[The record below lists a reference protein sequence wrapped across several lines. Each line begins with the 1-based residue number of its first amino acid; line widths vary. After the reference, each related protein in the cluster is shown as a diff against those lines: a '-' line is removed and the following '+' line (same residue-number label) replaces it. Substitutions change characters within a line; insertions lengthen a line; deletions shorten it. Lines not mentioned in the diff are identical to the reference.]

1 MTKFNPDFWE
11 ITISAE
17 SWARFSTENRLWN
30 ESNEDAAARHARAER
45 AESFWPVVRAVMEEV
60 LTERQRE
67 VAMLYFFERLNQ
79 RQIGERLGIS
89 QQAVGEHLHGK
100 CRNGHMSGGILPK
113 LRKACAARGVRW
125 E

>member
-1 MTKFNPDFWE
+1 MTKFNPGFWE

-17 SWARFSTENRLWN
+17 SWARFSTEDRLWHEAN
-30 ESNEDAAARHARAER
+30 QNAGARHERAER
-45 AESFWPVVRAVMEEV
+45 AKAFWPAVQAVMNQV

-67 VAMLYFFERLNQ
+67 VAMLHFFEQLNQ

-89 QQAVGEHLHGK
+89 QQSVGEHLYGK
-100 CRNGHMSGGILPK
+100 CRNGHTTGGILPK
-113 LRKACAARGVRW
+113 LRKACAACSVRW

>member
-17 SWARFSTENRLWN
+17 SWERFSTKDRLWHQ
-30 ESNEDAAARHARAER
+30 EPEDVAARHERMER
-45 AESFWPVVRAVMEEV
+45 AEAFWPRIRAVMEEV

-79 RQIGERLGIS
+79 RQVAERMGIS
-89 QQAVGEHLHGK
+89 QQAVSEHLYGK
-100 CRNGHMSGGILPK
+100 CRNGHTVGGLLSK
-113 LRKACAARGVRW
+113 LRKACAVRGVRW